1 MVKKSKSNLIKIL
14 KNPHKI
20 SESEA
25 IFIDELVK
33 EFPYFQAARAI
44 QLKNHKNHESF
55 QFDKILNKTA
65 VYTSD
70 RRILF
75 DFVEQNFLANNTST
89 KNLNNQKVFE
99 KSESKTFVN
108 WLEQVNL
115 IPIDRSNESIII
127 DKFISKKPKLKAKYI
142 EEPVAIQ
149 DNNESLEINKESLV
163 TETLARLYVEQENY
177 EKAIQTY
184 KILIL
189 KFPEKNS
196 YFASAIKKLKKLK

>member
-1 MVKKSKSNLIKIL
+1 MVKKSKSSLLKIL
-14 KNPHKI
+14 KNPNKI
-20 SESEA
+20 SQSEA

-44 QLKNHKNHESF
+44 QLKNHKNLESF
-55 QFDKILNKTA
+55 QFEKILNKTA
-65 VYTSD
+65 IYTSN

-75 DFVEQNFLANNTST
+75 DFIEHNYLADCINS
-89 KNLNNQKVFE
+89 KNSKTQKVI
-99 KSESKTFVN
+99 KKTESKTFVN

-115 IPIDRSNESIII
+115 VPIDRSNESSTIE
-127 DKFISKKPKLKAKYI
+127 KFISKKPKLNIKSI
-142 EEPVAIQ
+142 EEPEIHE
-149 DNNESLEINKESLV
+149 DNESTELIKESLV
-163 TETLARLYVEQENY
+163 TETLAKLYVEQENY

>member
-1 MVKKSKSNLIKIL
+1 MVKKSKSSLFKIL

-20 SESEA
+20 SENEA

-44 QLKNHKNHESF
+44 QLKNHKNLESF
-55 QFDKILNKTA
+55 QFEKILNKTA
-65 VYTSD
+65 IYTSN
-70 RRILF
+70 RTILF
-75 DFVEQNFLANNTST
+75 DFIEHNFLADNINSKNSKT
-89 KNLNNQKVFE
+89 KKVL
-99 KSESKTFVN
+99 KKTESKTFVN

-115 IPIDRSNESIII
+115 VPIDRSNESITIE
-127 DKFISKKPKLKAKYI
+127 KFISKKPKIRIKSI
-142 EEPVAIQ
+142 EEPEIQ
-149 DNNESLEINKESLV
+149 ENNESLEIIKESLV
-163 TETLARLYVEQENY
+163 TETLAKLYAEQENY

>member
-1 MVKKSKSNLIKIL
+1 MVKKSKSSLLKIL
-14 KNPHKI
+14 KNPYKI

-25 IFIDELVK
+25 ILIDELVK

-44 QLKNHKNHESF
+44 QLKNHKNLDSF
-55 QFDKILNKTA
+55 QFEKILNKTA
-65 VYTSD
+65 IYTSN

-75 DFVEQNFLANNTST
+75 DFIEHNFLADNINS
-89 KNLNNQKVFE
+89 KNLKTQEVF
-99 KSESKTFVN
+99 KKTESKTFVN
-108 WLEQVNL
+108 WLKQVNL
-115 IPIDRSNESIII
+115 VPIDRSNESLTIE
-127 DKFISKKPKLKAKYI
+127 KFISKKPKLSIKSI
-142 EEPVAIQ
+142 EEPEIQ
-149 DNNESLEINKESLV
+149 EDNESLEIIKESLV
-163 TETLARLYVEQENY
+163 TETLAKLYVEQENY

>member
-1 MVKKSKSNLIKIL
+1 MVKKSKSSLLKIL

-20 SESEA
+20 SQSEA

-33 EFPYFQAARAI
+33 EFPYFQAARVI
-44 QLKNHKNHESF
+44 QLKHHKNLESF
-55 QFDKILNKTA
+55 QFEKILNKTA
-65 VYTSD
+65 IYTSN

-75 DFVEQNFLANNTST
+75 DFIEHNFLADNINS
-89 KNLNNQKVFE
+89 KNSKTQKVL
-99 KSESKTFVN
+99 KKTESRTFVN

-115 IPIDRSNESIII
+115 VPIDRSNESSTIE
-127 DKFISKKPKLKAKYI
+127 KFISKKPNLNIKSI
-142 EEPVAIQ
+142 EEPEIQ
-149 DNNESLEINKESLV
+149 NDNESTELIKESLV
-163 TETLARLYVEQENY
+163 TETLAKLYVEQENY

>member
-1 MVKKSKSNLIKIL
+1 MVKKSKSSLLKIL

-20 SESEA
+20 SQSEA

-44 QLKNHKNHESF
+44 QLKNHKNLESF
-55 QFDKILNKTA
+55 QFEKILNKTA
-65 VYTSD
+65 IYTSN
-70 RRILF
+70 RKILF
-75 DFVEQNFLANNTST
+75 DFIEHNFLADDFNS
-89 KNLNNQKVFE
+89 KNSKTQKVL
-99 KSESKTFVN
+99 KKNESRTFVN
-108 WLEQVNL
+108 WLEKVNL
-115 IPIDRSNESIII
+115 VPIDRSNESSTIE
-127 DKFISKKPKLKAKYI
+127 KFISKKPNLNIKSI
-142 EEPVAIQ
+142 EEPEIQ
-149 DNNESLEINKESLV
+149 NDNESTELIKESLV
-163 TETLARLYVEQENY
+163 TETLAKLYVEQENY

>member
-1 MVKKSKSNLIKIL
+1 MVKKSKSSLLKIL

-20 SESEA
+20 SQSEA

-33 EFPYFQAARAI
+33 EFPYFQAARVI
-44 QLKNHKNHESF
+44 QLKHHKNLESF
-55 QFDKILNKTA
+55 QFEKILNKTA
-65 VYTSD
+65 IYTCN

-75 DFVEQNFLANNTST
+75 DFIEHNFLADNINS
-89 KNLNNQKVFE
+89 KNSKTQKVL
-99 KSESKTFVN
+99 KKTESRTFVN

-115 IPIDRSNESIII
+115 VPIDRSNESSTIE
-127 DKFISKKPKLKAKYI
+127 KFISKKPKLNIKST
-142 EEPVAIQ
+142 EEPEIQ
-149 DNNESLEINKESLV
+149 NDNESTELNKESLV
-163 TETLARLYVEQENY
+163 TETLAKLYVEQENY

>member
-1 MVKKSKSNLIKIL
+1 MVKKSKSSLIKIL

-25 IFIDELVK
+25 IFIDELVS

-44 QLKNHKNHESF
+44 QLKNHKNLDSF
-55 QFDKILNKTA
+55 QFEKILNITSI
-65 VYTSD
+65 YTSN
-70 RRILF
+70 RRILY
-75 DFVEQNFLANNTST
+75 DFIEHDYLAGDTST
-89 KNLNNQKVFE
+89 KNLNTQKVSV
-99 KSESKTFVN
+99 KNKNKTFVN
-108 WLEQVNL
+108 WLEDVNL

-127 DKFISKKPKLKAKYI
+127 DKFISKKPKLII
-142 EEPVAIQ
+142 EDIDNQDIQ
-149 DNNESLEINKESLV
+149 ENSEKLEINKESLV
-163 TETLARLYVEQENY
+163 TETLAKLYIEQKNY

-196 YFASAIKKLKKLK
+196 YFASAIKKIKKLI